1 MSFIKSGKYLAKI
14 NTSGEIMPLSNA
26 DLERCMPFEG
36 APNFRDLGGY
46 ETSDGQHVKTGLVF
60 RSGDLSNLTNGDRG
74 LLNKIGIKLVCDFR
88 NTSDTQKE
96 PDRLPSDGSVEYLH
110 LPVTHGIFDTSVV
123 TKMINNGD
131 TEFLNDQ
138 YMIDGYKRNLDA
150 FADVWGRVINCLV
163 DPARRPMVFHCAVGK
178 DRAGTCAAIILL
190 VLNVPDELIIYDYE
204 LSDHFLAD
212 WVKSVYGRMNSSGI
226 DPDKLGP
233 FLFARR
239 VYIQSL
245 LDYIRSRY
253 DSVENY
259 LTTKAGV
266 KQGTINRLRE
276 ELLS

>member
-1 MSFIKSGKYLAKI
+1 MS
-14 NTSGEIMPLSNA
+14 LSNT
-26 DLERCMPFEG
+26 DFKMHVPFEG

-46 ETSDGQHVKTGLVF
+46 ETSDGRHVKTGLVF
-60 RSGDLSNLTNGDRG
+60 RSGALSNLTNGDRG

-123 TKMINNGD
+123 TEMINNGD
-131 TEFLNDQ
+131 TKFLNDQ
-138 YMIDGYKRNLDA
+138 YMIDGYKRNIDA
-150 FADVWGRVINCLV
+150 FADVWGRVITCLV
-163 DPARRPMVFHCAVGK
+163 DPKHRPLVFHCAVGK

-190 VLNVPDELIIYDYE
+190 ALNVPDELIIYDYE

-212 WVKSVYGRMNSSGI
+212 WVKSVYRRMNSSGT
-226 DPDKLGP
+226 DPDKLAP

-245 LDYIRSRY
+245 LDYIRQQY
-253 DSVENY
+253 DSGENY

-266 KQGTINRLRE
+266 KQETINRLRE
-276 ELLS
+276 DFLS

>member
-1 MSFIKSGKYLAKI
+1 MS
-14 NTSGEIMPLSNA
+14 PA
-26 DLERCMPFEG
+26 DLKRHVPFEG

-46 ETSDGQHVKTGLVF
+46 ETSDGRHVKSGLVF
-60 RSGDLSNLTNGDRG
+60 RSGDLSNLTDSDRG
-74 LLNKIGIKLVCDFR
+74 LFSEIGIKLVCDFR
-88 NTSDTQKE
+88 NTSDTQQE

-123 TKMINNGD
+123 TQMLKNGD

-138 YMIDGYKRNLDA
+138 YMIDGYKRNIDA
-150 FADVWGRVINCLV
+150 FAEVWGRVINCLV
-163 DPARRPMVFHCAVGK
+163 DPAHRPLVFHCAVGK

-190 VLNVPDELIIYDYE
+190 ALNVPDALIISDYE

-212 WVKSVYGRMNSSGI
+212 WVISVHRRLNSSGI
-226 DPDKLGP
+226 DPGKLAP
-233 FLFARR
+233 FIFARR
-239 VYIQSL
+239 IYIQAL